1 MQCNSCHKEMP
12 DDSSFCPSCG
22 AKAITTS
29 ETNPATTEKSK
40 IVAGVFALLLG
51 GFGAHKFYLQYKT
64 QAIITLAVT
73 LLGFLLFG
81 IPTIIMSII
90 VIIEGIIYLTRSD
103 QEFFDTYI
111 INKKA
116 WF

>member
-1 MQCNSCHKEMP
+1 MP
-12 DDSSFCPSCG
+12 DDSAFCPSCG
-22 AKAITTS
+22 SKAITIS
-29 ETNPATTEKSK
+29 ETKPDTTEKSK

-51 GFGAHKFYLQYKT
+51 GFGAHKFYLRYKA

-90 VIIEGIIYLTRSD
+90 VIIEGFIYLTKSD

-111 INKKA
+111 INKRA